1 MIKPFVPIDEET
13 GIEEYPGYLGMTWDG
28 EISMTKPLASFQGF
42 DWDGYSNLLDDAG
55 RCGEIRFEYRGKI
68 CEIEYDQYTDV
79 AYVVDE
85 LSTVEVQRDDGASC
99 GGMAS
104 GSGYF
109 FFLKGDYSLA
119 DANEEF
125 DCLVSALEYDLRRIT
140 KSI

>member
-1 MIKPFVPIDEET
+1 MVH
-13 GIEEYPGYLGMTWDG
+13 
-28 EISMTKPLASFQGF
+28 LAQFWVGTTLICGSIF
-42 DWDGYSNLLDDAG
+42 G
-55 RCGEIRFEYRGKI
+55 RR
-68 CEIEYDQYTDV
+68 QQ
-79 AYVVDE
+79 
-85 LSTVEVQRDDGASC
+85 TVEVQRDDGASC

-125 DCLVSALEYDLRRIT
+125 DCLVSALEDDLRRIT